1 MTRKGNLIFVEIDKL
16 IESVN
21 KLNNFSST
29 LQLHI
34 IQVKYTE
41 NIVTRL
47 IYVIHLRTKI
57 KRKIILLNKTVK
69 RETLHIFMQLQA
81 KGI

>member
-1 MTRKGNLIFVEIDKL
+1 MTRKGNLIVVEVDKL

-21 KLNNFSST
+21 KLNNFPST